1 MKKTFSNKIIKII
14 NINFIIYSISLILS
28 VYLVSYYIINVY
40 IMNNLNTIFN
50 TKKTFIKSIK
60 ETIDSEFLMY
70 KKYGVKN
77 FKLID
82 SIYEKGKFEF
92 NNKVVDFTPH
102 KGIIKSKDEQY
113 IYFPY
118 NYNTEYLIGINLEK
132 LVNLLN
138 VKDKANDFIV
148 ILKTPEGL
156 VLPKNI
162 IFDTLINKNLDENTT
177 VLKTK
182 TEKYTIESGK
192 EYGID
197 FFVLINSKI
206 LDTYTTYIAIAAL
219 IFLIIIII
227 INKTNSIFVQR
238 SLEKPINTL
247 ITGIKNI
254 KTKKN
259 SEIIYEEDDEFKI
272 LSNEFNALYK
282 QLRITI
288 LELKQSEENAKKAS
302 EFKSNVLKTLS
313 HEIKTPLHS
322 ILGFTEYLK
331 LKLNN
336 EKDIEIL
343 NTVRTSSS
351 ELLKKFEK
359 LFERSKIE
367 TEPENIKLNFE
378 KFNLKTTILKIAS
391 IYESECFKKNI
402 KFKLSVNLK
411 NYNTKFLD
419 RVKIEKV
426 LTELLDNALK
436 FTEKGEIKLTIKN
449 DEKNLY
455 ISIEDTGKG
464 IKSDEI
470 DIIFEDFF
478 QSEHFLTRTSE
489 GMGMGLS
496 ISNFYIKVMDGKI
509 KFKSK
514 KIGTIVTLEL
524 PTELT
529 IRKIKNLSIKKDFE
543 NLLLSTKEVEQL
555 QLTLEK
561 EIRELINTSDFE
573 VFKEKINAL
582 YTYTKSNNLSTL
594 SNILFE
600 LKNKSMGFSKEYLE
614 ELHNL
619 FLYKIF

>member
-28 VYLVSYYIINVY
+28 AYLVSYYIINVY
-40 IMNNLNTIFN
+40 IMNNLDTIFN
-50 TKKTFIKSIK
+50 TKKYFMKNIQ
-60 ETIDSEFLMY
+60 ETINSEFLMY
-70 KKYGVKN
+70 KKYGIKN

-82 SIYEKGKFEF
+82 SIYGNGKFEF
-92 NNKVVDFTPH
+92 HNKTINFIPH
-102 KGIIKSKDEQY
+102 KGIIKDKDDQY
-113 IYFPY
+113 IYFSY
-118 NYNTEYLIGINLEK
+118 NYNTKYLIGINLNK
-132 LVNLLN
+132 IVKYLN
-138 VKDKANDFIV
+138 IKNKANDFIV
-148 ILKTPEGL
+148 ILKTSEGF
-156 VLPKNI
+156 VLPQNI
-162 IFDTLINKNLDENTT
+162 IFNSLINKNLNEDTI

-182 TEKYTIESGK
+182 TERYNVKLGK

-206 LDTYTTYIAIAAL
+206 IDTYTTYIAIAAFT
-219 IFLIIIII
+219 FLLIIII

-238 SLEKPINTL
+238 SIEKPINTL

-254 KTKKN
+254 KTKKS

-282 QLRITI
+282 QLRVTI
-288 LELKQSEENAKKAS
+288 LDLKQSEENAKKAS

-331 LKLNN
+331 LKLND

-343 NTVRTSSS
+343 NTVRKSSS
-351 ELLKKFEK
+351 DLLKKFEK

-367 TEPENIKLNFE
+367 TEPENIKLNLE
-378 KFNLKTTILKIAS
+378 NFNLKTTILKIAS
-391 IYESECFKKNI
+391 IYESECSKKNI
-402 KFKLSVNLK
+402 KFNLSFKLENL
-411 NYNTKFLD
+411 NTQFLD
-419 RVKIEKV
+419 KIKIEKV
-426 LTELLDNALK
+426 LIELLDNALK
-436 FTEKGEIKLTIKN
+436 FTEKGEINFTIEN

-455 ISIEDTGKG
+455 FSIEDTGKG
-464 IKSDEI
+464 IKADEI

-478 QSEHFLTRTSE
+478 QSEHFLTRTTE

-514 KIGTIVTLEL
+514 KIGTIVNLEI

-529 IRKIKNLSIKKDFE
+529 LKKIKNLSIEKDFKNLSISKKKLE
-543 NLLLSTKEVEQL
+543 NIQL
-555 QLTLEK
+555 NLEK
-561 EIRELINTSDFE
+561 DIREIINTTNLKL
-573 VFKEKINAL
+573 FKEKLNTL
-582 YTYTKSNNLSTL
+582 YTYTKSNNLNTL
-594 SNILFE
+594 SNILFD